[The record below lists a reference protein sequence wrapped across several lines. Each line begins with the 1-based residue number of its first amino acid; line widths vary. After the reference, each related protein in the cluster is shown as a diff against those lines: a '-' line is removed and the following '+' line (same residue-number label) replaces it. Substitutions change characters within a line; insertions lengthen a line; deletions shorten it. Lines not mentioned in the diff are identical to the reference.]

1 MKRILIFCVVFGL
14 FAVQANAAIWELDK
28 TTALGFTTYTD
39 LDGPPVSDDV
49 GSLSVYDGPT
59 TKVFGPGGPNYGAA
73 LMSGE
78 VGFVAT
84 FTDFIGATT
93 VTARISDGGNAG
105 LSGEYDGFTAYTQND
120 NDDIWSV
127 RLFLEDDTGTYFSD
141 WHDLDGLGGSAYPL
155 VDHAFDFDDVIDF
168 GFEIKGDM
176 TGADGNPSSPD
187 AFHYSVVPAPGAVLL
202 GILGLG
208 LGMVGMKLRKY
219 A

>member
-1 MKRILIFCVVFGL
+1 MKRVLIFCVVFGL
-14 FAVQANAAIWELDK
+14 FAVQANADIWELDK

-39 LDGPPVSDDV
+39 LDGAGGDSV
-49 GSLSVYDGPT
+49 GSLSVYNGPS

-84 FTDFIGATT
+84 FEDFAGATT

-127 RLFLEDDTGTYFSD
+127 RLFLEDDTGIYFSD
-141 WHDLDGLGGSAYPL
+141 WHDLPGLGGSAYPL

-187 AFHYSVVPAPGAVLL
+187 AFHYSVVPVPGAVLL